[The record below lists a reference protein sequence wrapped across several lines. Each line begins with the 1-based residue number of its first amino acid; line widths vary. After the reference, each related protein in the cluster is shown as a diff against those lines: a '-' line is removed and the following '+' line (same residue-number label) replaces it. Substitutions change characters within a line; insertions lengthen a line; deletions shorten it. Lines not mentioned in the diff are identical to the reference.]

1 MWAAFAVP
9 AYAAWPGTKGTT
21 PQAGMI
27 LPEGAVCV
35 NNHSGEYRAVAK
47 EQEVDLDALGRHLL

>member
-1 MWAAFAVP
+1 
-9 AYAAWPGTKGTT
+9 
-21 PQAGMI
+21 MI